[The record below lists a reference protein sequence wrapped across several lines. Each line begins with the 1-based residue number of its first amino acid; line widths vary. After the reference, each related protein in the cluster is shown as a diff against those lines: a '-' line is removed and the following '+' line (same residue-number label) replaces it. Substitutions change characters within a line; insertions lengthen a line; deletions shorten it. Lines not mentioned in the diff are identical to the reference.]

1 MTKKAFLWVGSSLS
15 ALALAAGAGL
25 LLSDVRIWILSG
37 RATVAMSS
45 AALLL
50 VGISFLLVQPAMR
63 PRPMELTKNLLL
75 AATFL
80 LWGVIQLMPQN
91 ELAQRLGDLVVVLYV
106 LDLAWVVLAFTN
118 ADRKDRQSIP

>member
-1 MTKKAFLWVGSSLS
+1 MTKKVFLWVGSGLG

-25 LLSDVRIWILSG
+25 LLSDARIWILSG
-37 RATVAMSS
+37 RSTAAMSS

-91 ELAQRLGDLVVVLYV
+91 ELARRLSDLVVVLYV